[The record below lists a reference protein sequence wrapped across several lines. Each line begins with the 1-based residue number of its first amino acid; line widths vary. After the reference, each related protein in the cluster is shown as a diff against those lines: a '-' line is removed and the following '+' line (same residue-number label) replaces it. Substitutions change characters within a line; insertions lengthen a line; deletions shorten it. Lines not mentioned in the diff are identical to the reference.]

1 MKHPGRDKD
10 MKKILQKI
18 LYLLIGLGS
27 GVLAGMFIFSSA
39 DGISG
44 LKGRGPGAI
53 LLEMAVIFAVV
64 VAAVYLQIIFH
75 EGGHLVF
82 GLLSGYKF
90 TSFRIGGLMLK
101 RRESG
106 EGLEFKRFSLAGTGG
121 QCLMCPPPL
130 ENGRIPYVLYNL
142 GGSIMNIVTAG
153 LFYLLFLLSPRGSIL
168 GFLAVSVA
176 AFGLVYAVVNGVP
189 INTELISNDGYNA
202 MSLGKDPAALRA
214 FWVQLTMNDRQ
225 MRGMRLKDMPAEW
238 FEVPE
243 GSDLTNPLIA
253 SLLFFSENRAV
264 DSLELEKAEAVC
276 SRILDDAGV
285 RVPGIYRSLMLIEK
299 AFFLLVRGEK
309 EEGLRI
315 LGDKSLKAFMKQMKN
330 YPSVLRTQYTAQ
342 LAEGRK
348 AEAEKTLAKIEK
360 LYSSYPNPAEI
371 DAEFELLD
379 VARRNLEAPAPAPAD
394 SPQF

>member
-1 MKHPGRDKD
+1 

-18 LYLLIGLGS
+18 LFLLIGLGA
-27 GVLAGMFIFSSA
+27 GALAGMFILSNF

-44 LKGRGPGAI
+44 LKGRGPGVM
-53 LLEMAVIFAVV
+53 LLEMVLIFAVV

-101 RRESG
+101 RGENG

-130 ENGRIPYVLYNL
+130 ENGRMPYVLYNL
-142 GGSIMNIVTAG
+142 GGSIMNIITAG
-153 LFYLLFLLSPRGSIL
+153 LFYLLFLVIPRGSIL
-168 GFLAVSVA
+168 SFLSVSLA
-176 AFGLVYAVVNGVP
+176 AFGLVYAVINGVP

-243 GSDLTNPLIA
+243 GSDLKNPLIA
-253 SLLFFSENRAV
+253 SLLAFGESRAA
-264 DSLELEKAEAVC
+264 DALELGKAEELC

-299 AFFLLVRGEK
+299 AFFLLARGEK
-309 EEGLRI
+309 EEGLKI
-315 LGDKSLKAFMKQMKN
+315 LDDKALRGFMKQMKN

-348 AEAEKTLAKIEK
+348 ADAEKTLAKIEK

-371 DAEFELLD
+371 DSEFELLA
-379 VARRNLEAPAPAPAD
+379 VARRNLESPAPAPAE

>member
-1 MKHPGRDKD
+1 
-10 MKKILQKI
+10 MKKILQKL
-18 LYLLIGLGS
+18 LYLLIGLGA
-27 GVLAGMFIFSSA
+27 GALAGMFILSNF

-44 LKGRGPGAI
+44 LKGRGPGVM
-53 LLEMAVIFAVV
+53 LLEMVLIFAVV
-64 VAAVYLQIIFH
+64 VAAVYLQTIIH

-90 TSFRIGGLMLK
+90 TSFRIGSLMLK
-101 RRESG
+101 RKKSG

-130 ENGRIPYVLYNL
+130 ENGRMPYVLYNL
-142 GGSIMNIVTAG
+142 GGSIMNIITAG
-153 LFYLLFLLSPRGSIL
+153 LFYLLFLVIPRGSIL
-168 GFLAVSVA
+168 SFLSVSLA
-176 AFGLVYAVVNGVP
+176 AFGLVYAVINGVP

-243 GSDLTNPLIA
+243 GSDLKNPLIA
-253 SLLFFSENRAV
+253 SLLAFGESRAA
-264 DSLELEKAEAVC
+264 DALELGKAEELC

-299 AFFLLVRGEK
+299 AFFLLARGEK
-309 EEGLRI
+309 EEGLKI
-315 LGDKSLKAFMKQMKN
+315 LGDKALRGFMKQMKN

-342 LAEGRK
+342 LADGRK
-348 AEAEKTLAKIEK
+348 DEAEKTLAKIEK

-371 DAEFELLD
+371 DSEFELLA
-379 VARRNLEAPAPAPAD
+379 VARRNLESPAPAPAE